1 MQRLSEVRVHS
12 AIPLKSWN
20 TRLVAQY
27 GQFGVDR
34 ERGQVRVRV
43 LYLSVA

>member
-12 AIPLKSWN
+12 ANLKSWN